1 MSKPFI
7 PFQFTI
13 LVVLSLNASLILGQ
27 NLHASKVQWLT
38 FEQAE
43 KLAKSTKT
51 PKKIMVDLYT
61 DNCGWCKKMDLS
73 TFQNEFISH
82 FMNENFYPVRFNA
95 EQKKD
100 VQFNNTVF
108 KLDKTGYHELAIA
121 LSMGDLGFPTLVFL
135 DEANQIIQPIQGY
148 QTVDELERIMYYFSN
163 DLYRMDTPGGISW
176 NEFVQK
182 YKPTNS
188 KPSQA
193 GLIDQFNDVKMI
205 KKN

>member
-1 MSKPFI
+1 MSKQRI
-7 PFQFTI
+7 PFQFT
-13 LVVLSLNASLILGQ
+13 VLMVISLNASQIFSQ
-27 NLHASKVQWLT
+27 NLHTSKVQWLT

-43 KLAKSTKT
+43 KMAKSTKT
-51 PKKIMVDLYT
+51 PKKIIVDLYT

-73 TFQNEFISH
+73 TFQNEYISH

-95 EQKKD
+95 EHKKD

-163 DLYRMDTPGGISW
+163 DLYRMDTPNGISW

-188 KPSQA
+188 KPYQS
-193 GLIDQFNDVKMI
+193 GIVDQFNDVKMI